1 MNTERC
7 SSHALRNTYRSQR
20 GFTLVEVLVAL
31 VIFGV
36 IAASVLKTLQDSVRQ
51 QAALEQR
58 LTANWVAQQALAE
71 IRLRTDWPPLGKK
84 TEKVSLADRDWEV
97 SAEVKTTNEP
107 KMRHI
112 IVQVG
117 MPEQPPILTIDSW
130 VAQSV
135 GSAATSGS
143 STGGGRSP

>member
-1 MNTERC
+1 MNTEAR
-7 SSHALRNTYRSQR
+7 RRGQQ

-84 TEKVSLADRDWEV
+84 TEKVTLADRDWQV
-97 SAEVKTTNEP
+97 AAEVKTTNEP

-130 VAQSV
+130 VAQSA

-143 STGGGRSP
+143 GGGSRTP

>member
-1 MNTERC
+1 MITDVRPGFQ
-7 SSHALRNTYRSQR
+7 SRSQR

-58 LTANWVAQQALAE
+58 LAANWVAQQALEE
-71 IRLRTDWPPLGKK
+71 IRLRTDWPPIGKK
-84 TEKVSLADRDWEV
+84 TEKLLLGDREWQV
-97 SAEVKTTNEP
+97 AAEVKSTNEP
-107 KMRHI
+107 RMRQI

-117 MPEQPPILTIDSW
+117 WPEQPPILTIDTW
-130 VAQSV
+130 VAQ
-135 GSAATSGS
+135 
-143 STGGGRSP
+143 P

>member
-1 MNTERC
+1 MNTEAR
-7 SSHALRNTYRSQR
+7 RRGQQ

-84 TEKVSLADRDWEV
+84 TEKVTLADRDWQV
-97 SAEVKTTNEP
+97 AAEVKTTNEP

-112 IVQVG
+112 VVQVG

-130 VAQSV
+130 VAQSA

-143 STGGGRSP
+143 GGGSRTP

>member
-1 MNTERC
+1 MSISFRNRRPSRC
-7 SSHALRNTYRSQR
+7 SQR

-51 QAALEQR
+51 QAALEER

-84 TEKVSLADRDWEV
+84 TEKVLLGDREWQV
-97 SAEVKTTNEP
+97 TAEVKSTNEP

-117 MPEQPPILTIDSW
+117 RPEAESPILTIDSW
-130 VAQSV
+130 MAQSL
-135 GSAATSGS
+135 GSGS
-143 STGGGRSP
+143 GGGRS

>member
-1 MNTERC
+1 MITDVRPGFQ
-7 SSHALRNTYRSQR
+7 SRSQR

-51 QAALEQR
+51 QGALEER

-84 TEKVSLADRDWEV
+84 TEKVLLADREWQV
-97 SAEVKTTNEP
+97 TAEVKSTNEP

-117 MPEQPPILTIDSW
+117 RPDNERPVLTIDSW

-135 GSAATSGS
+135 GAGTATG
-143 STGGGRSP
+143 TDGGRS

>member
-1 MNTERC
+1 MNSR
-7 SSHALRNTYRSQR
+7 LRQR

-51 QAALEQR
+51 QAALEER
-58 LTANWVAQQALAE
+58 LAANWVAQQALEE

-84 TEKVSLADRDWEV
+84 TEKVIVGEREWQVA
-97 SAEVKTTNEP
+97 AEVKSTNEP
-107 KMRHI
+107 RMRHL

-117 MPEQPPILTIDSW
+117 WPDQDPILTIDSW
-130 VAQSV
+130 VAQ
-135 GSAATSGS
+135 
-143 STGGGRSP
+143 P

>member
-1 MNTERC
+1 MSTDTRAH
-7 SSHALRNTYRSQR
+7 HASLRRQH

-51 QAALEQR
+51 QVALEER

-84 TEKVSLADRDWEV
+84 TEKILLGDREWQV
-97 SAEVKTTNEP
+97 TAEVKSTNEP

-117 MPEQPPILTIDSW
+117 WPEAEQPILTIDSW
-130 VAQSV
+130 MAQSA
-135 GSAATSGS
+135 SARTE
-143 STGGGRSP
+143 GGRS

>member
-1 MNTERC
+1 MTTKPRFSRSLL
-7 SSHALRNTYRSQR
+7 SSPQQ

-58 LTANWVAQQALAE
+58 LSANWVAQQALEE

-84 TEKVSLADRDWEV
+84 TEKLLLADREWQV
-97 SAEVKTTNEP
+97 TAEVKSTNEP
-107 KMRHI
+107 RMRHI

-117 MPEQPPILTIDSW
+117 LPDESPTLTIDSW
-130 VAQSV
+130 MAQPVTSS
-135 GSAATSGS
+135 SASSGTSGKN
-143 STGGGRSP
+143 GG

>member
-1 MNTERC
+1 MSIDSRG
-7 SSHALRNTYRSQR
+7 RRSPAQRQR

-51 QAALEQR
+51 QAALEER

-84 TEKVSLADRDWEV
+84 TEKVLLGDREWQV
-97 SAEVKTTNEP
+97 TAEVKTTNEP

-117 MPEQPPILTIDSW
+117 RPEAESTILTIDSW
-130 VAQSV
+130 MAQSIG
-135 GSAATSGS
+135 GSAVSGS
-143 STGGGRSP
+143 GGARP

>member
-1 MNTERC
+1 MNTKVQID
-7 SSHALRNTYRSQR
+7 RSQPRTQR

-51 QAALEQR
+51 QGALEER

-84 TEKVSLADRDWEV
+84 TEKVLLGNREWQV
-97 SAEVKTTNEP
+97 TAEVKSTSEP
-107 KMRHI
+107 KMRHV

-117 MPEQPPILTIDSW
+117 RPEAQLPILTIDSW
-130 VAQSV
+130 MAQSV
-135 GSAATSGS
+135 GSGASTSGD
-143 STGGGRSP
+143 GGRS

>member
-1 MNTERC
+1 MNTE
-7 SSHALRNTYRSQR
+7 YRPRRAGWMRQR

-51 QAALEQR
+51 QAALEER

-84 TEKVSLADRDWEV
+84 TEKVLLADREWQV
-97 SAEVKTTNEP
+97 TAEVKTTNEP

-112 IVQVG
+112 VVQVG
-117 MPEQPPILTIDSW
+117 RPEAEAPILTIDSW

-135 GSAATSGS
+135 GAGTGTGAATE
-143 STGGGRSP
+143 GRG

>member
-1 MNTERC
+1 MSIKPRTRR
-7 SSHALRNTYRSQR
+7 STSYRQR

-51 QAALEQR
+51 QAALEER

-84 TEKVSLADRDWEV
+84 TEKVLLAEREWQV
-97 SAEVKTTNEP
+97 TAEVKTTNEP
-107 KMRHI
+107 KMRQI

-117 MPEQPPILTIDSW
+117 RPEAESPILTIDSW
-130 VAQSV
+130 VAQSI
-135 GSAATSGS
+135 GASINSD
-143 STGGGRSP
+143 GGRS

>member
-1 MNTERC
+1 MNTESGIRRP
-7 SSHALRNTYRSQR
+7 SRNQR

-51 QAALEQR
+51 QGALEER

-84 TEKVSLADRDWEV
+84 TEKVLLGDREWQV
-97 SAEVKTTNEP
+97 TAEVKSTNEP

-117 MPEQPPILTIDSW
+117 RPQAELPVLTIDSW
-130 VAQSV
+130 MAQSI
-135 GSAATSGS
+135 GS
-143 STGGGRSP
+143 SLGTSSSSGGGR

>member
-1 MNTERC
+1 MSI
-7 SSHALRNTYRSQR
+7 SSRNHRSSGSQR

-51 QAALEQR
+51 QAALEER

-84 TEKVSLADRDWEV
+84 TEKVLLGGREWQV
-97 SAEVKTTNEP
+97 TAEVKSTNEP

-117 MPEQPPILTIDSW
+117 RLEAESPILTIDSW
-130 VAQSV
+130 MAQSLGSV
-135 GSAATSGS
+135 GGSGN
-143 STGGGRSP
+143 GGGRS

>member
-1 MNTERC
+1 MNSRF
-7 SSHALRNTYRSQR
+7 RQR

-51 QAALEQR
+51 QAALEER
-58 LTANWVAQQALAE
+58 LAANWVAQQALEE

-84 TEKVSLADRDWEV
+84 TEKVIVGEREWQVA
-97 SAEVKTTNEP
+97 AEVKSTSEP
-107 KMRHI
+107 RMRHL

-117 MPEQPPILTIDSW
+117 WPDQSPILTIDTW
-130 VAQSV
+130 MAQ
-135 GSAATSGS
+135 
-143 STGGGRSP
+143 P

>member
-1 MNTERC
+1 MNTE
-7 SSHALRNTYRSQR
+7 YRPRRAGWMRQR

-51 QAALEQR
+51 QAALEER

-84 TEKVSLADRDWEV
+84 TEKVLLADREWQV
-97 SAEVKTTNEP
+97 TAEVKTTNEP

-112 IVQVG
+112 VVQVG
-117 MPEQPPILTIDSW
+117 RPEAEAPILTIDSW

-135 GSAATSGS
+135 GAGAGTGAATE
-143 STGGGRSP
+143 GRG

>member
-1 MNTERC
+1 MPMITESAVPGARG
-7 SSHALRNTYRSQR
+7 QR
-20 GFTLVEVLVAL
+20 GFTLVEVMVAL

-51 QAALEQR
+51 QTALEER

-84 TEKVSLADRDWEV
+84 NEKVLLAEREWQV
-97 SAEVKTTNEP
+97 SAEVKSTSEP
-107 KMRHI
+107 RMRHI

-117 MPEQPPILTIDSW
+117 WPEKPPILTIDSW
-130 VAQSV
+130 VAQSI
-135 GSAATSGS
+135 AAASSSSSGG
-143 STGGGRSP
+143 TGP